1 MSKSRLWPN
10 VVLITIIVGL
20 LLVPGAALAAPG
32 AASAGS
38 SSAIGNSVAPPPP
51 GPPPGGACSY
61 HVRRGD
67 TLANI
72 AWRYGTSVPYLAR
85 LNGLRNPNL
94 IYAGQWL
101 RVPCQRR

>member
-20 LLVPGAALAAPG
+20 LLVPGAALAAP
-32 AASAGS
+32 AATAAGS
-38 SSAIGNSVAPPPP
+38 SNAIARIAPPPPP

-72 AWRYGTSVPYLAR
+72 AWRYGTSVSALAR

-101 RVPCQRR
+101 RVPCRRR

>member
-20 LLVPGAALAAPG
+20 LLVPGAALAAP
-32 AASAGS
+32 AATAAGS
-38 SSAIGNSVAPPPP
+38 SSATARIAPP
-51 GPPPGGACSY
+51 PPPGGACSY

-72 AWRYGTSVPYLAR
+72 AWRYGTSVSFLAR

-101 RVPCQRR
+101 RVPCRRR